1 MEKYREL
8 LTELEEISK
17 NHDVAIHTETQ
28 IKNGVTTINTQALCI
43 SADEKTDTS
52 LLISDIQK
60 LISGIKTF
68 TIKVTLLHYKK
79 DKLHIFKYPFE
90 D

>member
-8 LTELEEISK
+8 LTGLEKISK
-17 NHDVAIHTETQ
+17 KHGINIHTE
-28 IKNGVTTINTQALCI
+28 IEIENGYTTINTQALCI
-43 SADEKTDTS
+43 SADEKTNTES
-52 LLISDIQK
+52 LINDIQK

-68 TIKVTLLHYKK
+68 TIKVTILQYNN
-79 DKLHIFKYPFE
+79 DKLDIFKYPFE

>member
-8 LTELEEISK
+8 LTGLEEISEK
-17 NHDVAIHTETQ
+17 YDISIRTEIEIEHGQ
-28 IKNGVTTINTQALCI
+28 TTINTKTFCI
-43 SADEKTDTS
+43 SADEKTDTD

-60 LISGIKTF
+60 LISKIKAF
-68 TIKVTLLHYKK
+68 TIKVTILQYNN
-79 DKLHIFKYPFE
+79 DKLDIFKYPFE

>member
-1 MEKYREL
+1 MKKYKEL
-8 LTELEEISK
+8 LTGLEEISK
-17 NHDVAIHTETQ
+17 KHDIAIHTEVQ
-28 IKNGVTTINTQALCI
+28 IENGITTINTQALCI
-43 SADEKTDTS
+43 SADAKTNTD

-68 TIKVTLLHYKK
+68 TIKVTILQYNN
-79 DKLHIFKYPFE
+79 DKLDIFKYPFE